1 MRNKK
6 NAGLLPLLFILLF
19 IFRGT
24 SALSVILGSLLFG
37 FLPIIAV
44 ISFAVYLIKNS
55 NKNTIETV
63 PYRTMVKSTIKDRI
77 KVNRKQINI
86 KLNEFFKNNYKLKIN
101 DLISLMPLN
110 GVYSE
115 VGDLYLSINDEL
127 VSSLD
132 EFGNNHPRTYQKLL
146 KLLDDYSAQMTS
158 TETNTIKKESVNIV
172 ESKALYFVNRFNSYN
187 DQIPNEE
194 ISNQLIQAADYL
206 KKIDNSHIDDND
218 TKVNKLYSYYL
229 PMMDGI
235 LATYIN
241 LYNTNKDSEEFKN
254 SEIELI
260 KKLILINE
268 ALKTVNSTIHSDDYM
283 NINAEMN
290 VLESLLRKDGLVK
303 DELGIKK

>member
-24 SALSVILGSLLFG
+24 SALSVIFGSILFV

-101 DLISLMPLN
+101 DLISLIPLN

-132 EFGNNHPRTYQKLL
+132 EFGNNHPRTYQKIL

>member
-19 IFRGT
+19 IFQGT